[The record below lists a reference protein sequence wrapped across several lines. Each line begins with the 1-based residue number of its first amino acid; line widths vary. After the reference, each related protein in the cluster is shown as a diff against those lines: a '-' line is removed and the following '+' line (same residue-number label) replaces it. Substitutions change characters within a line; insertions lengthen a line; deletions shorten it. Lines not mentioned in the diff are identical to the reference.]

1 MQSEVHF
8 FDYNILIIRRDQIL
22 LDTMKNCYDKKNNI
36 LKFPNKVH
44 VYIYIYSIVI
54 IVYIFIFLL
63 LLLYVIIYV
72 YRSHS

>member
-44 VYIYIYSIVI
+44 VYIYIYIK
-54 IVYIFIFLL
+54 IFAKTIFK
-63 LLLYVIIYV
+63 YY
-72 YRSHS
+72 

>member
-44 VYIYIYSIVI
+44 VYIYIY
-54 IVYIFIFLL
+54 
-63 LLLYVIIYV
+63 IYKDIC
-72 YRSHS
+72 

>member
-8 FDYNILIIRRDQIL
+8 FDYNILIIRRNQIL

-44 VYIYIYSIVI
+44 VYIYIYKDIC
-54 IVYIFIFLL
+54 
-63 LLLYVIIYV
+63 
-72 YRSHS
+72 